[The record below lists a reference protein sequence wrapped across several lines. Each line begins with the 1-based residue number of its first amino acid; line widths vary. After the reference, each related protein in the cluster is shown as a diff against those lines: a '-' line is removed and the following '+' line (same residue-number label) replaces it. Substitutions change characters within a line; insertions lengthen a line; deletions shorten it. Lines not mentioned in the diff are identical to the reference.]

1 MDKILIHWDTEGDT
15 RSVWFDDPQKEH
27 SCQETGDEV
36 ILAKDITGRVIGFE
50 KLNYRVSR
58 EQRSSG
64 ELPVEVKVA

>member
-15 RSVWFDDPQKEH
+15 LNVWFDDPKKEH

-50 KLNYRVSR
+50 KLNYRVSQ
-58 EQRSSG
+58 EQRNSG